1 MSIQIPSEVVFILNA
16 LGLPYPDVDADQVRE
31 LSRHV
36 NDFATDVRKTHESA
50 TGVVKDMGTVYSG
63 DSYQALLAA
72 WGRMSAGN
80 MAQLDAACGVVAKAL
95 DIAADVIEAVQVVVL
110 AELAALAVS
119 YAAMMLTPA
128 GLTLRPLIA
137 VAARRLL
144 SSLQETLVWYIA
156 AEVLGKAIEPLEEK
170 IEQMINGTLY
180 SAASN
185 VLGVQPGAAP
195 MLYIEPEEVMR
206 YATVLDEHA
215 DAMLSHAEKFADKV
229 AGLDFTTPG
238 LELLVDDEP
247 LPAPGSSTVSPPAG
261 VEPIG
266 RFAQPSPP
274 PELLSS
280 PPAETQR
287 PLTATP
293 PEHAPGS
300 NATTTEGQRGDRGID
315 PPGTAAPATD
325 TGRPATAP
333 PVAGASA
340 EPGQVLSAPDNP
352 ADRTA
357 LDEPGRNS
365 AAGGPTTTEGA
376 AQSPRQAGSTPLLDR
391 PAATADTGPAAT
403 ADTAS
408 SRPVE
413 TTPRVHEQTLS
424 ATASNEQQNG
434 QQPAAGPTRQAQGGT
449 DRSPARP
456 PISNPR
462 QSSRRQA
469 AQTPWSRAGRA
480 AAQVASDAKRSSRKA
495 AAVSAG
501 QTDNREQ
508 PADTPWSKAG
518 SARDADTQVFAP
530 DTKPP
535 SESPSKASTP
545 ERDREAHADP
555 PTRTA
560 DSAPRG
566 SQPPAER

>member
-36 NDFATDVRKTHESA
+36 SDFATDVRETHESA
-50 TGVVKDMGTVYSG
+50 TGVVKDMGSVYSG
-63 DSYQALLAA
+63 ESYQALLAA

-95 DIAADVIEAVQVVVL
+95 DIAADVIEVVQVAVL
-110 AELAALAVS
+110 AELAALAVT

-128 GLTLRPLIA
+128 GLVLRPLIA
-137 VAARRLL
+137 AAARRLL

-156 AEVLGKAIEPLEEK
+156 AEVLGKAIEPLEDK
-170 IEQMINGTLY
+170 IEQMVNGTLY
-180 SAASN
+180 SAASDA
-185 VLGVQPGAAP
+185 LGVPPGGAP
-195 MLYIEPEEVMR
+195 VLHIEPDEVMR
-206 YATVLDEHA
+206 YAKVLDDHA
-215 DAMLSHAEKFADKV
+215 DAMLSHAEAFAEKV

-238 LELLVDDEP
+238 LELPVDGEP
-247 LPAPGSSTVSPPAG
+247 VPAPASSTVSPPTG
-261 VEPIG
+261 IEPID

-274 PELLSS
+274 PEALSS
-280 PPAETQR
+280 PPSETQR

-293 PEHAPGS
+293 PENAPGS
-300 NATTTEGQRGDRGID
+300 NTATTEGQRGDRGID
-315 PPGTAAPATD
+315 PPGTAAPT
-325 TGRPATAP
+325 TAP
-333 PVAGASA
+333 PVSGTSA
-340 EPGQVLSAPDNP
+340 EPGRALSAPDNP
-352 ADRTA
+352 AGRTA

-365 AAGGPTTTEGA
+365 ADSGSTTTEGA
-376 AQSPRQAGSTPLLDR
+376 AQSPRHAESTPLLDR

-413 TTPRVHEQTLS
+413 TTPRVHEQTPL
-424 ATASNEQQNG
+424 ATASNEQH
-434 QQPAAGPTRQAQGGT
+434 PAGPTRQAQGST

-480 AAQVASDAKRSSRKA
+480 AARIAAAAKRSSQKA
-495 AAVSAG
+495 TAVSAG
-501 QTDNREQ
+501 QTGNREQ

-518 SARDADTQVFAP
+518 SARGTDTQVFAP
-530 DTKPP
+530 DTTPP

-545 ERDREAHADP
+545 ERNREAHTDP
-555 PTRTA
+555 PAQTA

-566 SQPPAER
+566 NQPPAER